1 MFKKTQNLPVD
12 GASTA
17 APSVTPSQDVIEARQ
32 ESQIWTAYALSPYLR
47 ASDLKVSVHEGTATL
62 TGHVAED
69 SNKELAKQIALG
81 VDGIKYVENRIDI
94 HPLFL
99 PPVQAAERA
108 FGEVVDDAT
117 VTSAVKSKL
126 AWSRYADSL
135 IVDVSTSRGK
145 VTLQGSASTVEAREG
160 AAKVAR
166 NTQDV
171 ASVDNQLVVP
181 VDDPGVV
188 TSIGTDIADGWITA
202 KVQSSFMYSARVSTS
217 DIVVNTQAGIV
228 TLTGRVGSEAER
240 NLAVN
245 LASDVRGVKSVDS
258 SSLTI

>member
-108 FGEVVDDAT
+108 
-117 VTSAVKSKL
+117 
-126 AWSRYADSL
+126 
-135 IVDVSTSRGK
+135 
-145 VTLQGSASTVEAREG
+145 STVEAREG

-245 LASDVRGVKSVDS
+245 LASDVRGVTSVDS

>member
-1 MFKKTQNLPVD
+1 MFNRTQKPPL
-12 GASTA
+12 GGLGTA
-17 APSVTPSQDVIEARQ
+17 VTPDTPSQEVIEARQ

-47 ASDLKVSVHEGTATL
+47 ASDLKISVQDGQATL
-62 TGHVAED
+62 TGHVAEE
-69 SNKELAKQIALG
+69 SNKELARQIALG
-81 VDGIKYVENRIDI
+81 VDGIKHVENRIVV

-99 PPVQAAERA
+99 PPDKPAERA

-126 AWSRYADSL
+126 AFSRYADCL

-145 VTLQGSASTVEAREG
+145 VTLQGSATTADAKEG
-160 AAKVAR
+160 AAKVAM

-171 ASVDNQLVVP
+171 CSVDNQLVVP
-181 VDDPGVV
+181 VDNPGVV
-188 TSIGTDIADGWITA
+188 TSIGNEIADSWITA
-202 KVQSSFMYSARVSTS
+202 KVTSSFMYSARASTS
-217 DIVVNTQAGIV
+217 DIHVDTKGGIV
-228 TLTGRVGSEAER
+228 TLTGMVGSEAER